1 MLAVPYGLGAGA
13 VDAALNNYVAL
24 HYSSKYMSW
33 LHCFWGVGASIG
45 PYIIGTCMAHGLG
58 WRGGYSV
65 ISVIQFTLTAALFI
79 TLPLW
84 KKVENSENN
93 VSNRNNERTQEEPQE
108 RKAKSLSEVL
118 HIKGVIYILFAFFCY
133 SAVEQT
139 TTLWCASYLVLNRSI
154 DSNTA
159 AKFAALFYIGITFGR
174 FLCGFI
180 ADKLGDKNMIRL
192 GITII
197 VAGIVMLFM
206 PIPGSTIALA
216 GLITIGLGCAPIYP
230 SIIHSTPFNFGADN
244 SQAVIGIQMAFA
256 YVGTTF
262 MPPLFGLI
270 AQYINIGLFPV
281 YILIFTAIM
290 FITSEALNN
299 INKNKAY
306 K

>member
-1 MLAVPYGLGAGA
+1 
-13 VDAALNNYVAL
+13 
-24 HYSSKYMSW
+24 
-33 LHCFWGVGASIG
+33 
-45 PYIIGTCMAHGLG
+45 MAHGLG

-65 ISVIQFTLTAALFI
+65 ISVLQFTLTAALFI

-93 VSNRNNERTQEEPQE
+93 VSNGNNERTQEEPRE

-159 AKFAALFYIGITFGR
+159 AKFAAFFYIGITFGR

-192 GITII
+192 GIVII

-206 PIPGSTIALA
+206 PIPGAAIALA

-290 FITSEALNN
+290 LLTTEVLNN
-299 INKNKAY
+299 INKDKAY

>member
-1 MLAVPYGLGAGA
+1 M
-13 VDAALNNYVAL
+13 
-24 HYSSKYMSW
+24 
-33 LHCFWGVGASIG
+33 
-45 PYIIGTCMAHGLG
+45 
-58 WRGGYSV
+58 
-65 ISVIQFTLTAALFI
+65 
-79 TLPLW
+79 
-84 KKVENSENN
+84 
-93 VSNRNNERTQEEPQE
+93 
-108 RKAKSLSEVL
+108 
-118 HIKGVIYILFAFFCY
+118 FAFFCY

-154 DSNTA
+154 DSNIA
-159 AKFAALFYIGITFGR
+159 AKFAAFFYIGITFGR

-192 GITII
+192 GIVII

-206 PIPGSTIALA
+206 PIPGAAIALA

-290 FITSEALNN
+290 LLTTEVLNN
-299 INKNKAY
+299 INKDKAY